1 MTHVKTLTKV
11 FAQVTQE
18 QLENLAWHVGE
29 GAGICCGEWAV
40 FYTLKNGS
48 G

>member
-1 MTHVKTLTKV
+1 MTPTETLNEV
-11 FAQVTQE
+11 FKQITQE

-29 GAGICCGEWAV
+29 GTGICCGALAMSFV
-40 FYTLKNGS
+40 RCGS